1 MSNPTSPN
9 WSNKA
14 LATISGLMMTKELII
29 IEAIMNEQE
38 EDENLND
45 KKYKWTKSQWLGQPS
60 SSPAKS
66 ELPVEV

>member
-1 MSNPTSPN
+1 
-9 WSNKA
+9 
-14 LATISGLMMTKELII
+14 MTKELII

>member
-45 KKYKWTKSQWLGQPS
+45 
-60 SSPAKS
+60 
-66 ELPVEV
+66 